1 MPDTNAIRQK
11 LTEIE
16 AEMRRIGYWDIQEP
30 APEAYE
36 NMGAFGVN
44 TMAFAQWLR
53 YVFVPRVEGLLESD
67 GPWPYNSSVGTHAVR
82 EFDGVYEASELTTL
96 LCQFDGLF

>member
-1 MPDTNAIRQK
+1 MPDPSAIRHK
-11 LTEIE
+11 VEEIK
-16 AEMRRIGYWDIQEP
+16 AEMHRIGYWDIQEP

-36 NMGAFGVN
+36 NMGAFGMN

-53 YVFVPRVEGLLESD
+53 YVFVPRIEGLLESD
-67 GPWPYNSSVGTHAVR
+67 GPWPYNSSVGVHAVR
-82 EFDGVYEASELTTL
+82 EFDGVYEAADLASL

>member
-1 MPDTNAIRQK
+1 MADTIAIRK
-11 LTEIE
+11 KMDEIE

-36 NMGAFGVN
+36 NMGAFGMN

-53 YVFVPRVEGLLESD
+53 YVFAPRIESLLESD
-67 GPWPYNSSVGTHAVR
+67 GPWPPSSSVGIHAVR
-82 EFDGVYEASELTTL
+82 EFDGSWEATDLGTL
-96 LCQFDGLF
+96 LCQFDELF